1 MSPADRERVLDA
13 AAGVMS
19 RLGLSGVTID
29 EIARAAGCSQAV
41 LQEHFLDG
49 ADITRAVLRD
59 RLPDLP
65 GLVAELPGRAGT
77 GTVAAHLTEVVNSAV
92 PFFAAGMLV
101 AASLYPRESLE
112 DRHRAWLTERAA
124 EAEAGDAEAGDQA
137 GDGPGNAAPD
147 PERRESRRPKTGNEG
162 IEEYLR
168 AEQRLGRVAAHVDP
182 DAAAARVINA
192 CYQQAHLT
200 RLSGANVLVP
210 PAAAFADAV
219 VATALWR

>member
-1 MSPADRERVLDA
+1 MGPADRERILDA

-19 RLGLSGVTID
+19 RLGLSGATIE

-77 GTVAAHLTEVVNSAV
+77 GTVAAHLAEVVNSAV
-92 PFFAAGMLV
+92 PFFAVGMLV

-112 DRHRAWLTERAA
+112 DRHRAWLNERAA
-124 EAEAGDAEAGDQA
+124 EARAGDQA
-137 GDGPGNAAPD
+137 GDGPGNAGPD
-147 PERRESRRPKTGNEG
+147 PERRESSRPKTGNEG
-162 IEEYLR
+162 IAEYLR
-168 AEQRLGRVAAHVDP
+168 AEQRLGRVAADVDP
-182 DAAAARVINA
+182 DAATARMINA
-192 CYQQAHLT
+192 CYQRAHMT
-200 RLSGANVLVP
+200 RLSGANVLLP
-210 PAAAFADAV
+210 PAAGFADVV
-219 VATALWR
+219 VATALRG